1 MCVPDDADRTVEN
14 CAGFRK
20 CMKVLYKIT
29 LQMDEV
35 TADGRGYGH
44 ANSMSASS
52 ASSAATVS
60 AKAPLA
66 EKYKAS
72 NHVQL
77 PYHKAMRL
85 ADYLAQQ

>member
-1 MCVPDDADRTVEN
+1 MEN
-14 CAGFRK
+14 CSGFRK

-35 TADGRGYGH
+35 TNAT
-44 ANSMSASS
+44 SMSASS
-52 ASSAATVS
+52 ASGTGATASSSSTVS